1 MWDVQIEA
9 IMNSESSPVITDP
22 DITRDDVCD
31 STDFD
36 DTSDHIYD
44 SNDAEDTSNHIR
56 NNTPIT
62 TDPGS
67 RVRMKT
73 PTCTDSTR
81 DDVCDSTDWDDTSDH
96 ICDSNDA
103 ADTSNHIRNS
113 TPITTDPGSQV
124 RKKTPTCTGTPPN
137 TAKSHNHLSPDHTR
151 VADRDSIPQ
160 SHMTTP
166 SLLDT
171 GSRSFRGLYS
181 VGIGEHRNYTAQDLN
196 LRQKLSVG
204 VNIMV
209 KDDEMTHYA
218 PATVIDTFPS
228 GIRYKCSGQHIFS
241 LRNNQLHK
249 TLRIST
255 KENTKPDFNHTH
267 WKIIHR
273 NVDVQTV
280 EPDVWMCGHIYRH
293 RHNDAAC
300 ISFGK
305 GKFRGLGSC
314 RYTYEEKTKTLY
326 DEKKTKVLFRKRKRT
341 HGDNYGTNC

>member
-1 MWDVQIEA
+1 MGYGNIVFVESHVILFVWDVQIEA
-9 IMNSESSPVITDP
+9 IMNSESSPDTTDP
-22 DITRDDVCD
+22 DI
-31 STDFD
+31 
-36 DTSDHIYD
+36 
-44 SNDAEDTSNHIR
+44 
-56 NNTPIT
+56 
-62 TDPGS
+62 
-67 RVRMKT
+67 
-73 PTCTDSTR
+73 TR

-103 ADTSNHIRNS
+103 EDTSNHIRNS
-113 TPITTDPGSQV
+113 TPITTDPGSRV
-124 RKKTPTCTGTPPN
+124 RKKTPSCTDSTRDDVCDSNDAEVTTAGTPPN
-137 TAKSHNHLSPDHTR
+137 TAESHNHLSPDRTR
-151 VADRDSIPQ
+151 VADRDIIPQ

-181 VGIGEHRNYTAQDLN
+181 VGIGENYNYTAQDLY
-196 LRQKLSVG
+196 LRRKLSVG

-209 KDDEMTHYA
+209 RDDGMTRYA

-249 TLRIST
+249 TVRIST

-267 WKIIHR
+267 WEIIHR
-273 NVDVQTV
+273 NVDVQTM
-280 EPDVWMCGHIYRH
+280 EPDEWMCGHIYGH

-305 GKFRGLGSC
+305 GKFRGLRSC
-314 RYTYEEKTKTLY
+314 RYTYDEKTKTLY

-341 HGDNYGTNC
+341 HADNYGTNC